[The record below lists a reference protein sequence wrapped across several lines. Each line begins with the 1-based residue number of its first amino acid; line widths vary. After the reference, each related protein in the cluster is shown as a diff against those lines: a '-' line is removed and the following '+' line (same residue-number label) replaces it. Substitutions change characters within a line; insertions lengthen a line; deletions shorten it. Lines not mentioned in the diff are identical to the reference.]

1 MIAKGKWVASLL
13 LRKLHPMH
21 VDATM
26 IICGALVYGV
36 FVCEGV
42 RVSVSVCL
50 ESAQKYI
57 FISILRISTAILFL

>member
-1 MIAKGKWVASLL
+1 
-13 LRKLHPMH
+13 MH

-42 RVSVSVCL
+42 RVSLCL
-50 ESAQKYI
+50 CVWKV
-57 FISILRISTAILFL
+57 RRSTFLSLYCAYQLPYCFCEYHSTVGVDHVRRSTL